1 MDRAKFGW
9 IIKPLYIPKDSILK
23 QKSPAEFFADNKN
36 IAGFDNPGKCLYTTV
51 RELVENALD
60 SAESISELPVVEIT
74 IEEVGRS
81 KFNSM
86 IGLADHERRYEA
98 SYDDFE
104 TAKARKKNLAKEAR
118 VLEIQARN
126 VALGKNALIWS
137 KMKSRLSLKGT
148 GQCTECV
155 VLE

>member
-1 MDRAKFGW
+1 M
-9 IIKPLYIPKDSILK
+9 
-23 QKSPAEFFADNKN
+23 
-36 IAGFDNPGKCLYTTV
+36 
-51 RELVENALD
+51 RELVENALY
-60 SAESISELPVVEIT
+60 SAESISDFPVVEIT

-126 VALGKNALIWS
+126 VALGKNVKDPAAT
-137 KMKSRLSLKGT
+137 KAARLRG
-148 GQCTECV
+148 
-155 VLE
+155 